1 MKIFDNE
8 RDLNEFKKKRA
19 EEKKVLAR
27 NCIIVKLVIILIGC
41 TIVYFNDI
49 HWFSFFFGVL
59 TYVFLDAVSCFETGR
74 NFEQDMYIRS
84 MTQEEF
90 NEYVSD
96 KDENSK

>member
-27 NCIIVKLVIILIGC
+27 NCIIAKLVIILIGC
-41 TIVYFNDI
+41 MIVYFCDI
-49 HWFSFFFGVL
+49 NWFSFFFGVL
-59 TYVFLDAVSCFETGR
+59 TYVLLDSVSCYETGR
-74 NFEQDMYIRS
+74 NFEKDMYVRS

-90 NEYVSD
+90 DEYVSD
-96 KDENSK
+96 KNENSR